1 MQTEVIN
8 QCGKKFTFPHSK
20 TISFVKVGFSKSGL
34 PCYSETREKGKI
46 TFRGDFIEATHF
58 ETQFLIIPEL

>member
-1 MQTEVIN
+1 MKTVVTN
-8 QCGKKFTFPHSK
+8 QQGKKFTFPHPE
-20 TISFVKVGFSKSGL
+20 TTTFVKVGFSKNGL

-58 ETQFLIIPEL
+58 ETEFSIT